1 MDHKSFRVHPSL
13 GSLNP
18 FWGFGGAKAKEKHC
32 VLATNTTTDT
42 TQAMPAERRLEN
54 ISSKLLNV
62 PLWEFTFLKSEIR
75 NKRSFEILSKY
86 C

>member
-1 MDHKSFRVHPSL
+1 MIVSEWIIKVLEYPSL
-13 GSLNP
+13 GWLNP

-54 ISSKLLNV
+54 IFSKLFKCSSL
-62 PLWEFTFLKSEIR
+62 
-75 NKRSFEILSKY
+75 
-86 C
+86 